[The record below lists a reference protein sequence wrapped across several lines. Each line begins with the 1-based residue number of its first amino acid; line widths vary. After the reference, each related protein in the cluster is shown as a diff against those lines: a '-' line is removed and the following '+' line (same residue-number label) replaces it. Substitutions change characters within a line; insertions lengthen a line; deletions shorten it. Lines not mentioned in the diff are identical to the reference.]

1 MTWNETRK
9 WCLTEYTDIVM
20 VHNEN
25 VTYFLKNNLK
35 EKSSSPYYWIG
46 LRKIKETFT
55 WAANGQSVN
64 YENWAPNEPNNNKA
78 NENCVELYTSTNNKG
93 KWNDDSCK
101 NKKHPVCH
109 KGVQCLPIIDAPGS
123 WSMNCTHPFSINSFN
138 SSCEFKCEEGF
149 ELKGSNTTWC
159 NHTGQWTHKPPTC
172 T

>member
-109 KGVQCLPIIDAPGS
+109 KGYIHFLIALLASVVISVFCGCLFCCS
-123 WSMNCTHPFSINSFN
+123 NCRRS
-138 SSCEFKCEEGF
+138 K
-149 ELKGSNTTWC
+149 KAVR
-159 NHTGQWTHKPPTC
+159 
-172 T
+172 